1 MSDRSRSFMW
11 NSRSNEGQGQGHY
24 FCDLTCDLNSSRRDL
39 YGDILL
45 FAVAP
50 LMRSQIEVKVWPWN
64 GCYYITGVVN
74 SDCLVWNCGAGRDVS
89 NGVSQARLSEGSTQI
104 STFYSRVAFFVRHA
118 VWSIGPDQVRL
129 MKIYYCTFY
138 TNVRWVCHYISS

>member
-1 MSDRSRSFMW
+1 MW

-50 LMRSQIEVKVWPWN
+50 LMRSQIEVKV
-64 GCYYITGVVN
+64 
-74 SDCLVWNCGAGRDVS
+74 
-89 NGVSQARLSEGSTQI
+89 
-104 STFYSRVAFFVRHA
+104 
-118 VWSIGPDQVRL
+118 
-129 MKIYYCTFY
+129 
-138 TNVRWVCHYISS
+138 